1 MDPSGPLETGGRPEL
16 AHPLRIAM
24 AVDAIRTMNVIF
36 MDNPFI
42 RQVSKRQCKCY
53 NQVTKRSQYGD
64 ICVVGMDVCLV
75 DEGKSPRAKLIPR
88 GFFSGRRWAD
98 MAIKAS

>member
-1 MDPSGPLETGGRPEL
+1 
-16 AHPLRIAM
+16 M

-64 ICVVGMDVCLV
+64 ICDLGMDVCLGH
-75 DEGKSPRAKLIPR
+75 EGRSPWAKSIAH
-88 GFFSGRRWAD
+88 GFFSGGRWAD
-98 MAIKAS
+98 MAIKAA